1 MLYGSICARYL
12 EEENSDRK
20 ESGSLQGWRRG
31 AWEQLSNR
39 CGVELGEGGTWG
51 TGTDGWGRTLPGKMV
66 VLGNVAVLD
75 PTELY
80 THGGQNGLCV
90 LTQFEKENR
99 TDIFNFPLC
108 PGTSKCSVQQ
118 GCTGVLCR

>member
-1 MLYGSICARYL
+1 MPYGSICARYL

-39 CGVELGEGGTWG
+39 CGVEWGGGGHFWE
-51 TGTDGWGRTLPGKMV
+51 RMV

-108 PGTSKCSVQQ
+108 PGTSKCSLQQ

>member
-1 MLYGSICARYL
+1 MVVSRAGGEGRGSSCPT
-12 EEENSDRK
+12 D
-20 ESGSLQGWRRG
+20 
-31 AWEQLSNR
+31 
-39 CGVELGEGGTWG
+39 VELSGGGGGHFWE
-51 TGTDGWGRTLPGKMV
+51 RMV

-108 PGTSKCSVQQ
+108 PGTSKCSLQQ